1 MDGFI
6 SAENLA
12 QQSGQHPSSALQRPH
27 FGVPAGFGA
36 RGRGKHGVRG
46 RPQALGVR
54 RVPTEHGAPRSACP
68 VSGPLARVRSP
79 VGPLVGLLTREGG
92 PALSWGHRAP
102 ACLAA
107 CVSHGVAGEELFPEG
122 EWGAAEGTVPARRD
136 RSAPSSELD
145 PAPWREG
152 SEPETRGPRYDQ
164 TRSARTRGTA
174 LGLTAA
180 NHPEASCR
188 HAPLLLA
195 RDRAIETELHVNRGR
210 LAGTAIRPLRLLR
223 APRAPREVLT
233 LPD

>member
-1 MDGFI
+1 MGGFI

-12 QQSGQHPSSALQRPH
+12 QQSGQHPSSALQRLH
-27 FGVPAGFGA
+27 FGVAAGSRFGA
-36 RGRGKHGVRG
+36 RGRGEHGVAQPWRRALPILPPG

-54 RVPTEHGAPRSACP
+54 RVPAEHGAPRSACP

-122 EWGAAEGTVPARRD
+122 EWGVAEGTRLARRD

-145 PAPWREG
+145 P
-152 SEPETRGPRYDQ
+152 GP
-164 TRSARTRGTA
+164 
-174 LGLTAA
+174 
-180 NHPEASCR
+180 
-188 HAPLLLA
+188 LA
-195 RDRAIETELHVNRGR
+195 RGLGTRDTRTSLRPNALRSHSRHRLRPNR
-210 LAGTAIRPLRLLR
+210 P
-223 APRAPREVLT
+223 
-233 LPD
+233 